1 MGAIAYLSLDIV
13 SQTKGCLGKHIYDC
27 TYTEVYWFSRLANIQ
42 EPLFY
47 FCVFC
52 IKLSVAFANRRIT
65 GLASKRWMEVH
76 WAFIGLFLV
85 LLPITVC
92 IQAFQCVPV
101 PTRYS
106 FIDIGR
112 ITDPS
117 QLRCISAKGVSLSTR
132 VLHILTDVALISVP
146 IVILVRLHM
155 PAKKKARL
163 IAIFALGGM
172 STIASILRNL
182 SVMRYNDDI
191 TWQYYDVYVW
201 NTIDICFAVIVASLP
216 ALNSSLDTGLELFKR
231 WSSQHS
237 GSRSSRKKRAQADG
251 NTSDTHVG
259 IGLDQVYLQD
269 KKRSDSFPE
278 TEGSHGTRGPR
289 GVYTYNGSSPY
300 DRSLGDTWICSQD
313 SLQMVE

>member
-1 MGAIAYLSLDIV
+1 MGALAYLSLDIV
-13 SQTKGCLGKHIYDC
+13 SQTKGCLGKHLYDC
-27 TYTEVYWFSRLANIQ
+27 TYTEVYWFSRLASIQ

-65 GLASKRWMEVH
+65 GLASKRWMRIH

-85 LLPITVC
+85 LLPLTVC
-92 IQAFQCVPV
+92 LQAFQCVPV

-106 FIDIGR
+106 FIDMGR
-112 ITDPS
+112 ITEPG
-117 QLRCISAKGVSLSTR
+117 QLRCIDATSVSISTR
-132 VLHILTDVALISVP
+132 VLHIVTDVALISVP
-146 IVILVRLHM
+146 IVILLRLHM

-163 IAIFALGGM
+163 IFIFALGGM

-182 SVMRYNDDI
+182 TVLRYNDDI

-216 ALNSSLDTGLELFKR
+216 ALNSSLDTGLERFKR
-231 WSSQHS
+231 WSSLYS
-237 GSRSSRKKRAQADG
+237 ASRGSRKKSAQPDREA
-251 NTSDTHVG
+251 SDTHIG
-259 IGLDQVYLQD
+259 IALHQPYLQD

-278 TEGSHGTRGPR
+278 TEGSHGTRGTR
-289 GVYTYNGSSPY
+289 GVYPHNGFNPD
-300 DRSLGDTWICSQD
+300 DRSLGDTWVCSQD
-313 SLQMVE
+313 SLQIVE